1 MTKETLGAKMR
12 SARLLAKKTQ
22 DQVADQLGITK
33 GAVSQWEN
41 DLTVPELEYFRGYCL
56 FVGGSADEI
65 LLEHGMDPLLRQ
77 LVGIWDK
84 LSPDAK
90 DSLLGNANRL
100 LVEEK
105 PEPGPH
111 NPFGGHPPSRNS
123 AKNHPK
129 VVKRLR

>member
-1 MTKETLGAKMR
+1 MR
-12 SARLLAKKTQ
+12 KARRAAGKTQ
-22 DQVADQLGITK
+22 EQVADHLEITK

-41 DLTVPELEYFRGYCL
+41 GTTVPELEYFRGYCL

-84 LSPDAK
+84 LSPDAR

-100 LVEEK
+100 LVEEN
-105 PEPGPH
+105 PESGPH
-111 NPFGGHPPSRNS
+111 NPFGGLTPQKRSKAGNGSKH
-123 AKNHPK
+123 AKRP
-129 VVKRLR
+129 RD

>member
-22 DQVADQLGITK
+22 DQVADHLDITK

-84 LSPDAK
+84 LSPDAR

-105 PEPGPH
+105 PESGPH
-111 NPFGGHPPSRNS
+111 NPYGEQPPKRNS
-123 AKNHPK
+123 AKNQPK
-129 VVKRLR
+129 VAKRLR